1 MSLRARLLIGMAVV
15 AVVLIGAAAIVTR
28 TTESYLIARVD
39 DQLAQVSLRPE
50 GGPGGRGD
58 RGGPP
63 ANLNS
68 VWLGLVND
76 DGTVTTQIVPSR
88 ANIDDPLPKI
98 SPEQALQ
105 ALRDKE
111 PITVGTEPASST
123 RYRVRATG
131 ENHVLAAL
139 PLTDVD
145 AAVSRLISLEAGA
158 TLLIIAILGVVV
170 FSVIRLGVRPVKK
183 MTETATAIAGGD
195 MSHRVPDYAPGT
207 EAGDLGIALNTMLG
221 NLERAF
227 EQRTASENRLR
238 RFVGD
243 ASHELRTPVTTIR
256 GYAEL
261 YRAGGL
267 SDPDELTQAM
277 RRTEQEAIRM
287 GRLVEDLLLLA
298 RLDQGRPLEQT
309 SVDLGALASDAARDA
324 KVVAPERDIEA
335 AVDDGVVIVGD
346 EGRLR
351 QVLANLVGNALVH
364 TPDGTPLHLSVR
376 RENGM
381 AELEVRD
388 EGPGMPDE
396 VAAQAFERFYRAD
409 PSRSRHKGGTGL
421 GLSIVQAIVDAHG
434 GTVAIKTAPGYGTA
448 VRVQLPISR

>member
-1 MSLRARLLIGMAVV
+1 MAVV
-15 AVVLIGAAAIVTR
+15 VVVLVGAAAIVTR
-28 TTESYLIARVD
+28 TTESYLIDRVD
-39 DQLAQVSLRPE
+39 DQLSQVSTRGGGPAGSGGP
-50 GGPGGRGD
+50 GGPGGRG
-58 RGGPP
+58 GPP
-63 ANLNS
+63 PNLNS
-68 VWLGLVND
+68 VWIGVVNE
-76 DGTVTTQIVPSR
+76 DGTIATQLVPSR
-88 ANIDDPLPKI
+88 ANIDEPLPKI
-98 SPEQALQ
+98 SAEQALQ
-105 ALRDKE
+105 ALRDRD

-131 ENHVLAAL
+131 EGNLLAAL

-145 AAVSRLISLEAGA
+145 AAVSRLISLEVGA

-170 FSVIRLGVRPVKK
+170 FSVVRLGVRPVKR

-195 MSHRVPDYAPGT
+195 LSHRVPDYEPGT

-221 NLERAF
+221 NLEHAF
-227 EQRTASENRLR
+227 QQRTASEDRLR

-267 SDPDELTQAM
+267 NDPDELAQAM

-298 RLDQGRPLEQT
+298 RLDQGRPLEQAM
-309 SVDLGALASDAARDA
+309 VDLGALASDAARDA
-324 KVVAPERDIEA
+324 KAVAPEREIDA
-335 AVDDGVVIVGD
+335 TVDDGVVVVGD

-351 QVLANLVGNALVH
+351 QLLANLVGNALVH
-364 TPDGTPLHLSVR
+364 TPVGTPLHLSVR
-376 RENGM
+376 RENGI

-388 EGPGMPDE
+388 EGPGMPDD
-396 VAAQAFERFYRAD
+396 VASKAFERFYRAD

-448 VRVQLPISR
+448 VRVQLPIST